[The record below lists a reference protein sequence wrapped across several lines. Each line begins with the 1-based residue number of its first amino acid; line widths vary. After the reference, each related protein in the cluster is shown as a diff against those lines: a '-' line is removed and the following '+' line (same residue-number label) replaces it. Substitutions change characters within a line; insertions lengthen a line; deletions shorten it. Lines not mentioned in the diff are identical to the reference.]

1 MVKRLGDRWHAP
13 LWLGGTLL
21 ALLPFVV
28 ATCFDGSRAPWVE
41 GPGNLG
47 TNLIKAVWWGL
58 GGAFVG
64 GVLGLKLSGLYDGG
78 KFPALVVGETSLSLG
93 LVPHFG
99 RSFWSSQL
107 LHPGRVSVH
116 DPREDEHSFWA
127 DSDRGDCGWRLL
139 AGLRPR
145 RGSGPAEDA
154 PMALGSGSG
163 STIPLFDRHDR
174 NPVLEKLDN

>member
-1 MVKRLGDRWHAP
+1 MMVKRLGDRWHAP

-64 GVLGLKLSGLYDGG
+64 GVLGLKLSGRTM
-78 KFPALVVGETSLSLG
+78 VGSFRRWLSEKHHFHWVWYLISVG
-93 LVPHFG
+93 LFG
-99 RSFWSSQL
+99 
-107 LHPGRVSVH
+107 LHSYY
-116 DPREDEHSFWA
+116 
-127 DSDRGDCGWRLL
+127 
-139 AGLRPR
+139 
-145 RGSGPAEDA
+145 
-154 PMALGSGSG
+154 
-163 STIPLFDRHDR
+163 T
-174 NPVLEKLDN
+174 LEG